1 MNDEQSE
8 FSAIGKNINET
19 LYSENRVS
27 NIAKELGYSNS
38 SGMSGM
44 IEEIRAELLQDNR
57 IIIVNTGTADDA
69 VEVFTS
75 EDIKSVDKK
84 ILTGMLEKDD
94 TVVTNENDVISFLK
108 TKPEELGETL
118 KTQGYNF
125 SDEQVGTLKKALQT
139 AKDKLPNKANKM
151 FKLATG
157 TVKVA
162 SKTAKVATKTHGAL
176 VRLGKNLNVFD
187 AEGKVNAI
195 EVGGNQLKTAAN
207 FVGRNAV
214 VKPTAKVAKKINN
227 KIAQK
232 AVNKAV
238 LKVKKLEAKMM
249 AKAAKIS
256 AKAGAKAAKVAIK
269 VISKLLQALVKALV
283 ACWPLAVALL
293 VVIIVVIVVTSIFG
307 AGLGADDMEKFT
319 TYVSETQTEMQE
331 SIDYYAQQGYKVDGT
346 YSGTAYI
353 DWKAALS
360 VLQGLKS
367 GNITGGKE
375 EINLLK
381 EWQSDGTMYK
391 IDRAT
396 TTEYVLKPEV
406 KDKDGNVIQNE
417 VRTTTKYVV
426 TIGTL
431 DDYKDW
437 VKNNP
442 DYIKKFYK
450 KANINYDENCT
461 NFLTDEVVEIADRL
475 YASDEFDTLFEGISF
490 DTSNIAPGT
499 IYDTGEHSGKL
510 AYPTSS
516 RKISADFPTYPSGKS
531 HTGIDFPVPK
541 GTPVCAAYDGTV
553 YITKNLETS
562 YGHYVV
568 LKHNIDGQTIYTLYA
583 HNTTLLVSKGQ
594 TVKQGQVIA
603 YSGST
608 GNSTGP
614 HCHFSVLTSYSPQ
627 KYVDP
632 KAWL

>member
-8 FSAIGKNINET
+8 YSAIGKNINET
-19 LYSENRVS
+19 LFAEDRVS
-27 NIAKELGYSNS
+27 RIAQEMGYSGTGRLSN
-38 SGMSGM
+38 M
-44 IEEIRAELLQDNR
+44 IEEIRAELLQENS
-57 IIIVNTGTADDA
+57 IIIVNTGTANDA
-69 VEVFTS
+69 VEVLTS
-75 EDIKSVDKK
+75 DDIETADKE
-84 ILTGMLEKDD
+84 ILTGMLEKKD
-94 TVVTNENDVISFLK
+94 TVITNENEVISFLK

-125 SDEQVGTLKKALQT
+125 SDEQVGTLRKAIQT
-139 AKDKLPNKANKM
+139 AKDNLPNKANKL

-157 TVKVA
+157 TAKVA
-162 SKTAKVATKTHGAL
+162 SKTSKIATKTGGAL
-176 VRLGKNLNVFD
+176 VRFGQNLNVLD
-187 AEGKVNAI
+187 AEGNVNAV
-195 EVGGNQLKTAAN
+195 EAGGNQIKTAAK

-214 VKPTAKVAKKINN
+214 AKPVAKGARKLNN
-227 KIAQK
+227 KIASK

-238 LKVKKLEAKMM
+238 LKVKKLETKMM

-293 VVIIVVIVVTSIFG
+293 VIAIVIIVVTSIFG
-307 AGLGADDMEKFT
+307 AGLGSDDMEKFT

-331 SIDYYAQQGYKVDGT
+331 SIDYYAQQGYKIDGT

-367 GNITGGKE
+367 GNITGGDE
-375 EINLLK
+375 EVNLLK

-391 IDRAT
+391 IDST
-396 TTEYVLKPEV
+396 TTAEYVLKPEI

-417 VRTTTKYVV
+417 VKTTTKYVV
-426 TIGTL
+426 TVGTL
-431 DDYKDW
+431 DDYKEW

-442 DYIKKFYK
+442 DYIKNFYK
-450 KANINYDENCT
+450 KAKINYDDNCT
-461 NFLTDEVVEIADRL
+461 NFLTDEVEEIADRL

-490 DTSNIAPGT
+490 DTSTIAPGT

-510 AYPTSS
+510 AYPTSC
-516 RKISADFPTYPSGKS
+516 RKLSADFPTYPSGRS

-553 YITKNLETS
+553 YIVKELETS

-568 LKHNIDGQTIYTLYA
+568 LKHNIDGQTVYTLYA
-583 HNTTLLVSKGQ
+583 HNSKLLVSQGQ
-594 TVKQGQVIA
+594 NVKQGQVIA

-632 KAWL
+632 KEWL

>member
-19 LYSENRVS
+19 LFAEDRVS
-27 NIAKELGYSNS
+27 RIAQEMGYSGTGGLSN
-38 SGMSGM
+38 M
-44 IEEIRAELLQDNR
+44 IEEIRTELLQENS
-57 IIIVNTGTADDA
+57 IIIVNTGTANDA
-69 VEVFTS
+69 VEVLSADDEKLT
-75 EDIKSVDKK
+75 DNN
-84 ILTGMLEKDD
+84 ILTGILNKED
-94 TVVTNENDVISFLK
+94 TVITNENDIVSILN
-108 TKPEELGETL
+108 TKPENLDETL
-118 KTQGYNF
+118 KTQGINF

-139 AKDKLPNKANKM
+139 AKDRLPNKANKL

-157 TVKVA
+157 TAKVA
-162 SKTAKVATKTHGAL
+162 SKTAKVATKTGGAL
-176 VRLGKNLNVFD
+176 VRFGQNLNVFD
-187 AEGKVNAI
+187 AEGNVNAV
-195 EVGGNQLKTAAN
+195 EAGGNQLKTAAK

-391 IDRAT
+391 IDSAT

-516 RKISADFPTYPSGKS
+516 RKISADFPTYSNGKS

>member
-19 LYSENRVS
+19 LFAEDRVS
-27 NIAKELGYSNS
+27 RIAQEMGYSGTGGLSN
-38 SGMSGM
+38 M
-44 IEEIRAELLQDNR
+44 IEEIRTELLQENS
-57 IIIVNTGTADDA
+57 IIIVNTGTATDAIEVLSADDEKLA
-69 VEVFTS
+69 
-75 EDIKSVDKK
+75 DDN
-84 ILTGMLEKDD
+84 ILTSILNKED
-94 TVVTNENDVISFLK
+94 TVITNENDIVSILN
-108 TKPEELGETL
+108 TKPENLDETL
-118 KTQGYNF
+118 KTQGYYF

-139 AKDKLPNKANKM
+139 AKDSLPNKANKL

-157 TVKVA
+157 
-162 SKTAKVATKTHGAL
+162 TAKVATKTGGAL
-176 VRLGKNLNVFD
+176 VRFGQNLNVFD
-187 AEGKVNAI
+187 AEGNVNAV
-195 EVGGNQLKTAAN
+195 EAGGNQLKTAAK

-214 VKPTAKVAKKINN
+214 VKPTAKVAKKVNN
-227 KIAQK
+227 KITRK

-238 LKVKKLEAKMM
+238 LKVQKLEAKMM
-249 AKAAKIS
+249 SKAAKIS
-256 AKAGAKAAKVAIK
+256 AKAGAKVAKVAIK

-293 VVIIVVIVVTSIFG
+293 VVIIIVIVVTSIFG
-307 AGLGADDMEKFT
+307 AGLGAEDMEKFT
-319 TYVSETQTEMQE
+319 TYVSETQTEMQQ

-367 GNITGGKE
+367 GNITGGSE

-381 EWQSDGTMYK
+381 EWQSDGIMYK
-391 IDRAT
+391 IDSTT
-396 TTEYVLKPEV
+396 TTEYVLKHEV
-406 KDKDGNVIQNE
+406 KDENGNVIQNE
-417 VRTTTKYVV
+417 VKTTTKYVV

-431 DDYKDW
+431 DDYKEW

-442 DYIKKFYK
+442 DYMKKFYK
-450 KANINYDENCT
+450 KAKINYDDNCT
-461 NFLTDEVVEIADRL
+461 NFLTAEIEEIVDRL
-475 YASDEFDTLFEGISF
+475 YASDEFDTLFKGISF
-490 DTSNIAPGT
+490 DTSTISPGT

-510 AYPTSS
+510 AYPTSC
-516 RKISADFPTYPSGKS
+516 RKLSADFPSYSDGRA

-541 GTPVCAAYDGTV
+541 GTPICAAYDGTV

-562 YGHYVV
+562 YGHYIV
-568 LKHNIDGQTIYTLYA
+568 LKHSIDGQTIYTLYA
-583 HNTTLLVSKGQ
+583 HNTTLLVAEGQ

-603 YSGST
+603 YSGAT
-608 GNSTGP
+608 GNVTGP